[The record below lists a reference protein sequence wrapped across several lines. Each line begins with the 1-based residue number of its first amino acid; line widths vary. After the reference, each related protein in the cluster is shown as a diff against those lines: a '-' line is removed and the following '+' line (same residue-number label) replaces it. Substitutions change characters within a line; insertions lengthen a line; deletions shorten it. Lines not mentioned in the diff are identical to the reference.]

1 MADQVIAA
9 RKRAPR
15 VSYSN
20 DLRDSIS
27 EMKISLVELKTS
39 VSGRLDLLEKRQD
52 AFEKREEERRKAE
65 EEARKA
71 KPEQAWNHLNVIGMY
86 VGIAASIVLSI
97 ALHFAH

>member
-1 MADQVIAA
+1 MADLIAA

-15 VSYSN
+15 MTYSQ
-20 DLRDSIS
+20 DLRDSIN

-71 KPEQAWNHLNVIGMY
+71 KPERAWNHANVVGMY
-86 VGIAASIVLSI
+86 LGIAASIVLSV
-97 ALHFAH
+97 ALHFMK